1 MQPSI
6 VTHGRVEACRHV
18 LHYDGLLQFVEKGF
32 CTLDQ
37 SGDSSLK
44 GELRRPKAELI
55 RQLMHDEHLDSGK
68 VCLVDFDPDE
78 IASVQE
84 VCQSILV
91 SRGMD
96 SAQMQALLVW
106 AQ

>member
-1 MQPSI
+1 MHAGPIWRQQLE
-6 VTHGRVEACRHV
+6 RRAEEAQ
-18 LHYDGLLQFVEKGF
+18 G
-32 CTLDQ
+32 
-37 SGDSSLK
+37 
-44 GELRRPKAELI
+44 ELI

-78 IASVQE
+78 IASMQE

-96 SAQMQALLVW
+96 STQMQALLVW